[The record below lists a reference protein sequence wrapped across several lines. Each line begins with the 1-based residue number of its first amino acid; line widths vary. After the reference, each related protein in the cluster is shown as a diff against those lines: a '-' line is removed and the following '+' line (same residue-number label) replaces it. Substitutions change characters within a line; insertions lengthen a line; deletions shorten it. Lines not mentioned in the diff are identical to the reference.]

1 MAELSVEYTRDAP
14 ELMAFFE
21 KPARALFDAAPE
33 VAAWDKNLTSALATY
48 QETIGSGGTFKG
60 NEAVIITGQQPAIFT
75 GPLYTIYKAVTAIL
89 LARKLEERF
98 DKPCVPVFWVGSEDH
113 DFEEART
120 AHFLTKNHGPLSL
133 RYTPS
138 ADVEGLPMYRVP
150 LEESLRG
157 FIDQATEESIGGAFR
172 DETKNFLHETLA
184 ASNSLAEWTTR
195 VLAGLFRDTPLVF
208 FSPDLPAARAAGAA
222 IIAREIAEPLRSTAL
237 LNEAGNRLSRIGF
250 PPQVTKG
257 ETECNFFLEV
267 GVQRRKVLFE
277 KKQFV
282 IPEEELT
289 YTGDEM
295 QALLKESPERFS
307 PNVALRCIVQQH
319 LFPVAAYV
327 AGPGELAYW
336 AQLKPVF
343 AHFDQPMPIVYPR
356 AQCALTTIKLNK
368 IRTKLGLDLDHL
380 FEQPDA
386 LFERVLRNASN
397 NPAYTFVSDER
408 KKIETALQ
416 ELAEGVRPHDKTAAS
431 MAEGLL
437 KETLPKLDRIEKT
450 ILQADASKSD
460 AARKQLERLCN
471 SLAPLRKP
479 QERVYTIISF
489 LFEHGHD
496 LIGRLLEETNVE
508 SFEMNEIEL

>member
-1 MAELSVEYTRDAP
+1 MADILAEYTRDAP
-14 ELMAFFE
+14 ELLAFFE
-21 KPARALFDAAPE
+21 KPARALFDQVPDAG
-33 VAAWDKNLTSALATY
+33 AWDNGLANALAGY
-48 QETIGSGGTFKG
+48 QETIGGGGTFEG
-60 NEAVIITGQQPAIFT
+60 NEAVVITGQQPAIFT
-75 GPLYTIYKAVTAIL
+75 GPLYTIYKAVTTVL
-89 LARKLEERF
+89 LARKLTDQF
-98 DKPCVPVFWVGSEDH
+98 GKPCVPVFWVGSEDH

-138 ADVEGLPMYRVP
+138 EDVDGLPMYRVP
-150 LEESLRG
+150 LDESLG
-157 FIDQATEESIGGAFR
+157 KFIDQAAEELIGGAFR
-172 DETKNFLHETLA
+172 GETADLLNETLA
-184 ASNSLAEWTTR
+184 ASKSLAEWTTR
-195 VLAGLFRDTPLVF
+195 LLAGLFRDTPLVF
-208 FSPDLPAARAAGAA
+208 FSPDLPAARASSAA
-222 IIAREIAEPLRSTAL
+222 VLEREIAEPLRSTAL
-237 LNEAGNRLSRIGF
+237 LNEAGNQLSRIGF

-267 GVQRRKVLFE
+267 GTQRRKVLFE
-277 KKQFV
+277 KKRFV

-289 YTGDEM
+289 YTGDDM
-295 QALLKESPERFS
+295 LALLNESPERFS

-356 AQCALTTIKLNK
+356 AQCTLTTIKLNK
-368 IRTKLGLDLDHL
+368 IRAKLGLDLDHL
-380 FEQPDA
+380 FERPDV
-386 LFERVLRNASN
+386 LFDRVLRNASD
-397 NPAYTFVSDER
+397 NPAYAFVSDER
-408 KKIETALQ
+408 KKIEAALQ

-437 KETLPKLDRIEKT
+437 KETVPKLDRIEKT

-460 AARKQLERLCN
+460 AAKKQLERLCN

-479 QERVYTIISF
+479 QERVYSIFSY
-489 LFEHGHD
+489 LFEHGHG
-496 LIGRLLEETNVE
+496 LIGRLLDEMDVD
-508 SFEMNEIEL
+508 SFKMNEIEL